1 MWREEWLNVQ
11 GGEAG
16 EDQACMGWRGG
27 CMQSRVSQPRQ
38 VVMGYEHPR
47 HCQQLVS
54 LTAALQAYPV
64 WVPYGILTSGIFA
77 APELRAS

>member
-1 MWREEWLNVQ
+1 MCREERQ
-11 GGEAG
+11 GRIRHAWDGGAEAT
-16 EDQACMGWRGG
+16 G
-27 CMQSRVSQPRQ
+27 CMQSQVMSQPRQ
-38 VVMGYEHPR
+38 VVMGYEYPR